1 MRKKHVSDTLKHHR
15 STFHLARHSP
25 DRWEK
30 ERNASFSESLCEA
43 RERASVAER
52 EADTNET
59 LLRHSEQQVRLRF
72 VQEYEL

>member
-1 MRKKHVSDTLKHHR
+1 MALTR

-52 EADTNET
+52 EADTNKT
-59 LLRHSEQQVRLRF
+59 LLRHSEQQVCLRF